1 MKVSNVLFDIQ
12 NYDRTI
18 RFPNTNVWT
27 SVWSCPVWSK
37 SFISEKIV
45 PRNRISKSIEGKQ
58 FINVCWWS
66 NTVSAMIIWSKLM
79 QLCVLLALVCNF
91 LAERFHTLK
100 IELDFFSR
108 QGHWTLCWTGVYQS
122 LLLIKKYRRSC
133 FFISSETGNFVIF
146 CCKFVLK

>member
-12 NYDRTI
+12 NYARTI

-79 QLCVLLALVCNF
+79 KAYISLPSF
-91 LAERFHTLK
+91 FHFWKECSHTSK
-100 IELDFFSR
+100 IESDFFSR
-108 QGHWTLCWTGVYQS
+108 QGNWTLSRTGVYYR
-122 LLLIKKYRRSC
+122 LLLKKNNDRSC
-133 FFISSETGNFVIF
+133 FISF
-146 CCKFVLK
+146 